1 MKNKNLAERWLFF
14 ANDDLKIIDDV
25 IREEVYHLAC
35 FHAQQAVE
43 KALKGFIIFNKDN
56 IEKTHS
62 LIELLNEAI
71 KIDKKFDRFRDYC
84 LILDRYYTTTRYPDA
99 LPGSLPEGLPG
110 KDKAQEAFIYA
121 KEVLDFIEGAIL
133 R

>member
-1 MKNKNLAERWLFF
+1 MKNKNLAERWLSF

-25 IREEVYHLAC
+25 IGGGVYHLAC

-43 KALKGFIIFNKDN
+43 KALKGLIVFNKDN

-62 LIELLNEAI
+62 LIELLNEAV
-71 KIDKKFDRFRDYC
+71 KIDKNFDRFRDYC
-84 LILDRYYTTTRYPDA
+84 LILDRYYTITRYPDA

-110 KDKAQEAFIYA
+110 KEKAQEAFIYA
-121 KEVLDFIEGAIL
+121 KEILDFIEEAIL